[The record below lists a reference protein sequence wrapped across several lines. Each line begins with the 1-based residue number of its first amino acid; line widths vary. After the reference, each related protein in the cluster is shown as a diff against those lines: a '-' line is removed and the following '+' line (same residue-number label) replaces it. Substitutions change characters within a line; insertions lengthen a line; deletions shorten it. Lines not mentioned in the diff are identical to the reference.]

1 MTESRRNTLDSK
13 LALPILNLKTMA
25 EKEVKIGER
34 PNRTGF
40 VLILIICLA
49 PFVGSPTQTAR
60 LELRAAEIQDAFA
73 RQRMAMVARDLR
85 GRGIRDE
92 RVLAAMGAI
101 PRHLFVPERQR
112 ASAYDD
118 RPLSIGEGQTISQPY
133 IVALMTE
140 LLELR
145 SIEKVLEIGTGSG
158 YQTTVLARLASEV
171 FSIEIRPA
179 LSERARKIIDDLGQK
194 NVWLKIGDGFYG
206 WEERGPFDAILVTA
220 AASKIPEPLSRQL
233 REGGRLVMPLTE
245 GEQNQRLI
253 RARKSAGKL
262 TIEDFSA
269 VLFVPLTGAIEK
281 RGR

>member
-1 MTESRRNTLDSK
+1 MSTIISSLRT
-13 LALPILNLKTMA
+13 
-25 EKEVKIGER
+25 
-34 PNRTGF
+34 NRKGF
-40 VLILIICLA
+40 VLISTICLA
-49 PFVGSPTQTAR
+49 PFLGLPTQTAR

-73 RQRMAMVARDLR
+73 RQRRVMVARDLR

-158 YQTTVLARLASEV
+158 YQTAVLAQLASEV

-220 AASKIPEPLSRQL
+220 AAPKIPEPLSRQL
-233 REGGRLVMPLTE
+233 REGGRLVMPMIE

-262 TIEDFSA
+262 IVEDFSA
-269 VLFVPLTGAIEK
+269 VLFVPLTGAAEK
-281 RGR
+281 QSR

>member
-1 MTESRRNTLDSK
+1 MSAIMSSL
-13 LALPILNLKTMA
+13 
-25 EKEVKIGER
+25 
-34 PNRTGF
+34 RTSGKGF
-40 VLILIICLA
+40 VLISTICLA
-49 PFVGSPTQTAR
+49 PFVGLATQPAR

-73 RQRMAMVARDLR
+73 RQRRVMVARDLR

-133 IVALMTE
+133 IVAFMTE

-158 YQTTVLARLASEV
+158 YQTAVLAQLASEV

-220 AASKIPEPLSRQL
+220 AAPKIPEPLSRQL
-233 REGGRLVMPLTE
+233 REGGRLVMPLIE

-262 TIEDFSA
+262 IIEDFSA
-269 VLFVPLTGAIEK
+269 VLFVPLTGAAEK
-281 RGR
+281 QGR

>member
-1 MTESRRNTLDSK
+1 
-13 LALPILNLKTMA
+13 
-25 EKEVKIGER
+25 
-34 PNRTGF
+34 
-40 VLILIICLA
+40 
-49 PFVGSPTQTAR
+49 
-60 LELRAAEIQDAFA
+60 
-73 RQRMAMVARDLR
+73 
-85 GRGIRDE
+85 
-92 RVLAAMGAI
+92 MGAI

-145 SIEKVLEIGTGSG
+145 SSEKVLEIGTGSG
-158 YQTTVLARLASEV
+158 YQTAVLAQLASEV